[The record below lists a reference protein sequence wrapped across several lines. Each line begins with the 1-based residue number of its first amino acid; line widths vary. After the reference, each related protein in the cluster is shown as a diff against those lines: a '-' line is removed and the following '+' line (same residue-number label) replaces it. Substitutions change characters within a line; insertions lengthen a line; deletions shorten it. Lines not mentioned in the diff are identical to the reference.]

1 MHATAEQSAV
11 LPQVSSGINL
21 GFLSWGELG
30 LFFISWGG
38 GGGGGGGS
46 FFLILLVKA
55 GGGGGGGGGGE
66 VHWFG

>member
-1 MHATAEQSAV
+1 MESSTICCMHATAEQSAV

-38 GGGGGGGS
+38 GGGV
-46 FFLILLVKA
+46 FFNPSGEGW
-55 GGGGGGGGGGE
+55 GGGGG
-66 VHWFG
+66 